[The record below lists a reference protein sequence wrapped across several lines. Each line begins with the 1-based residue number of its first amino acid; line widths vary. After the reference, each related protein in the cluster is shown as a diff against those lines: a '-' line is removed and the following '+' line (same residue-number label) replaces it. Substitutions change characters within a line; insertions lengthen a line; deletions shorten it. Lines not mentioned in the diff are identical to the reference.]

1 MTDHSKYINREISW
15 LHFNERVLQEAMDPG
30 TPLLERLKFLGIY
43 SNNRDEFFRVR
54 VGTINRLQ
62 FIRHKLQYKID
73 FDPRAIL
80 NQIHETVL
88 DQEAKFNLAFRNIVQ
103 DLKLQNIVLINETQL
118 SHKQGDFVKTYFN
131 QHIRSFVFP
140 IMLNSVKNLTFLKDQ
155 SLYLAVQLIDSNA
168 ILKEK
173 HAIVKVPT
181 TRNSRFLILP
191 EEGDKTFFI
200 FLDDVIRY
208 CLGEIFSILGYD
220 TYNAYTV
227 KFTRDAELDIDN
239 DVSKSFLELMSE
251 GVKKRKV
258 GVPVRFV
265 YDAEIPPVLLD
276 KLMKKLR
283 ITEGDSLRGG
293 SRYHNFKDFMHF
305 PRFNNSDL
313 FYKPFPPV
321 PHPDLPLNKSIIAA
335 IRERDLMLHFPY
347 QSFQYIIDLLREASI
362 DPQVKEIKMT
372 FYRAAQDSSVINA
385 LINASRNGKMVT
397 VFLELQA
404 RFDEEANIYW
414 TNRLQEEGVKII
426 QTIPG
431 FKVHCKLLLIR
442 RREADDTELLYAN
455 ISTGNYNEHTA
466 TVYSDDSLLT
476 CHPGITNDVDKVFR
490 LFESRYIP
498 PKFKELIVAPF
509 CIRDHIME
517 MLDNEIRAAQSGKEA
532 WAIIKINSIVD
543 TRVADK
549 LYEASAAGV
558 KIRMIVRGICILKG
572 GVPGLSENIEISSII
587 DRFLEHSRIYVFC
600 NKGRNKFYIGSA
612 DWMQRNFDH
621 RIEVLCPVYDKN
633 IQKELMTLLR
643 YEIYDNTKSRDL
655 SWGKINSYK
664 SNPVREP
671 IRSQF
676 NKYQYF
682 TELAIK
688 SRKNNEKAKAAK

>member
-1 MTDHSKYINREISW
+1 
-15 LHFNERVLQEAMDPG
+15 
-30 TPLLERLKFLGIY
+30 
-43 SNNRDEFFRVR
+43 
-54 VGTINRLQ
+54 
-62 FIRHKLQYKID
+62 
-73 FDPRAIL
+73 
-80 NQIHETVL
+80 
-88 DQEAKFNLAFRNIVQ
+88 
-103 DLKLQNIVLINETQL
+103 
-118 SHKQGDFVKTYFN
+118 
-131 QHIRSFVFP
+131 
-140 IMLNSVKNLTFLKDQ
+140 
-155 SLYLAVQLIDSNA
+155 
-168 ILKEK
+168 
-173 HAIVKVPT
+173 
-181 TRNSRFLILP
+181 
-191 EEGDKTFFI
+191 
-200 FLDDVIRY
+200 
-208 CLGEIFSILGYD
+208 
-220 TYNAYTV
+220 
-227 KFTRDAELDIDN
+227 
-239 DVSKSFLELMSE
+239 MSE

-517 MLDNEIRAAQSGKEA
+517 MLDNEIRAAQAGKEA

-688 SRKNNEKAKAAK
+688 SRKSNEKAKAAK